1 MKVVVLDVRRG
12 GGVEEKRRRTKGVK
26 NGGERETVVL
36 DEGEQDGDIVAG
48 SGQREHWRG
57 KTREEC
63 ECLAPRREE
72 ARE

>member
-48 SGQREHWRG
+48 SDQRELRRG
-57 KTREEC
+57 ETREEF
-63 ECLAPRREE
+63 EGLAPWREE
-72 ARE
+72 ASE